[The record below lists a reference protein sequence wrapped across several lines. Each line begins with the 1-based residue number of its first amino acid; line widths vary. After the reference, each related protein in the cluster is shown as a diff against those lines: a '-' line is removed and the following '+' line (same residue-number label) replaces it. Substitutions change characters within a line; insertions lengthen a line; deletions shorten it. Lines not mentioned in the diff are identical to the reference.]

1 MVCGPW
7 EPLTWPL
14 PKSHDHVTGP
24 PVEVSVK
31 VTDRGAGPF
40 VGVASNDAVG
50 AVPVAVGAA
59 LSCAVAFAD
68 SARSWE
74 PKIAPRNGVSS
85 VIRPVTATLIVWP
98 RLALV
103 GQVPVE
109 HETLTS
115 AGATVTNPPLASLS
129 VRHMIRFDSLFADVQ
144 AVPARKEVGLR
155 EPSMAPSRAASLTVI
170 CE

>member
-1 MVCGPW
+1 MR
-7 EPLTWPL
+7 EA
-14 PKSHDHVTGP
+14 
-24 PVEVSVK
+24 
-31 VTDRGAGPF
+31 DRGAGPF
-40 VGVASNDAVG
+40 AGVASNEAAG

-59 LSCAVAFAD
+59 LSWAVAFAD

-74 PKIAPRNGVSS
+74 PKIASRNGVSS

-109 HETLTS
+109 HETFTS

-144 AVPARKEVGLR
+144 AVPARKEEIG
-155 EPSMAPSRAASLTVI
+155 RAHV
-170 CE
+170 

>member
-1 MVCGPW
+1 MVWGTLRPTDLPVPEVPGPGDRA
-7 EPLTWPL
+7 PG
-14 PKSHDHVTGP
+14 DA
-24 PVEVSVK
+24 SVK
-31 VTDRGAGPF
+31 VTDKGAGPLS
-40 VGVASNDAVG
+40 GVASNAAVG
-50 AVPVAVGAA
+50 AVPVALGAA

-68 SARSWE
+68 SARFCE
-74 PKIAPRNGVSS
+74 PKMAPMNGVSS

-109 HETLTS
+109 QETLTS
-115 AGATVTNPPLASLS
+115 AGATVTNPPRASLS
-129 VRHMIRFDSLFADVQ
+129 VLHMIRFDSLFADVQ